1 MRNPICL
8 TIGILLSTI
17 LVFSQKKPLDH
28 SVYDGW
34 KSLQSTAISNDGKV
48 VAALIAPQEGDTTL
62 FIHQIE
68 SKEKKAVIRVKQ
80 VPPAQLRV
88 NNKRPFMATP
98 NATFHRVNR
107 FTLSTDGQ
115 WTVGLLKAPL
125 AERRQARIDKKK
137 KEELPKDSLLI
148 VDNRSFDVHKIPN
161 ITSYKTAREMN
172 RHVAYSL
179 TLPKD
184 TTRKEN
190 KEKKAVILRDLVS
203 QQEDTLYNVKEHI
216 FNRWGNAFAVI
227 IQPEDKDS
235 TDLRRVEFFDLVNN
249 TRKTISSDPKE
260 YKSLVFDEVGGQ
272 LAYLATG
279 DTSKVEQK
287 EYALHYYSV
296 GSDSASILVD
306 RSASGLP
313 EGWIFNEHASPSFSK
328 NGERILIGAAPKQPP
343 KDTTIVDFEMAKL
356 DIWHWR
362 DPLIQPQQ
370 LKDLKDEERRT
381 YIGIV
386 RPDRPN
392 HFTVI
397 ANETMPNAAI
407 ADEGNGRYALLS
419 SNLPYLVENTWD
431 LLAKYDVWVMD
442 LETNNLHEVAK
453 PLMARPMLSP
463 RGNYLYWWDSYSLEW
478 FVYDIASRST
488 RSLTGEIPVNF
499 WNEKNDVPRAPGAYG
514 IAAWGENDEYIL
526 IYDAFDLWKVDP
538 KGTKRAENVTAH
550 AGRSDSIT
558 FRYVQTDPDK
568 RFIEKGDLLL
578 LSAFNNK
585 SKEWGYYTLKQSGRT
600 PLQKR
605 EMGGFTY
612 SGLQKAKESD
622 LLIYQKSNFNTS
634 PNLHVTADLWKTSR
648 KLTDIN
654 PQMEQYNWG
663 TAELFSW
670 TSYADVP
677 LEGILY
683 KPEDFDPAKK
693 YPVMIYFYEKHSDEL
708 YRYFTPAPSR
718 STVNIPFFVSRGYL
732 VFTPDIHYTV
742 GQPGEDAYNAI
753 VSGAETLAKNE
764 WVDSENMA
772 IQGQS
777 WGGYQVAYLV
787 TRTDMFKAAGAG
799 APVSNMT
806 SAYGGIRWE
815 SGRSRQSQY
824 EQTQSRLGYAMSD
837 SLEVY
842 IRNSP
847 VFFADKITTPLL
859 IMHNDNDGAVP
870 WYQGIELFMT
880 MRRLN
885 KPVWMLQ
892 YNNEEHNLLHRRNS
906 KDLSIRLQQFFDHYL
921 KGEPAPEWMTKGVPA
936 IEKGKTWGYGY

>member
-8 TIGILLSTI
+8 AIGILLSTT

-34 KSLQSTAISNDGKV
+34 KSLQVTTISNDGKV
-48 VAALIAPQEGDTTL
+48 VATLIAPQEGDTAL
-62 FIHQIE
+62 FIQRIDT
-68 SKEKKAVIRVKQ
+68 
-80 VPPAQLRV
+80 
-88 NNKRPFMATP
+88 KRPAATTP
-98 NATFHRVNR
+98 NATFYRVTR
-107 FTLSTDGQ
+107 YSLSTDGQ
-115 WTVGLLKAPL
+115 WAVALLKAPL

-137 KEELPKDSLLI
+137 KEKLPKDSLLI
-148 VDNRSFDVHKIPN
+148 VNNHTFAVQKVPD
-161 ITSYKTAREMN
+161 ITSYKTAREMS

-184 TTRKEN
+184 TTQKESKERK
-190 KEKKAVILRDLVS
+190 AIILRDLAS

-216 FNRWGNAFAVI
+216 FNRWGNAFAAI
-227 IQPEDKDS
+227 IQPDEKDS

-249 TRKTISSDPKE
+249 TRKTISSDQKE
-260 YKSLVFDEVGGQ
+260 YKSLVFDESGAQ

-287 EYALHYYSV
+287 EYDLRYYCV
-296 GSDSASILVD
+296 GNDTARVLAD
-306 RSASGLP
+306 RSALGLP

-370 LKDLKDEERRT
+370 LKELRNEERRT
-381 YIGIV
+381 YIGII

-392 HFTVI
+392 HFTAI
-397 ANETMPNAAI
+397 ANETMPNAYI
-407 ADEGNGRYALLS
+407 SDEGNGRYVLLS
-419 SNLPYLVENTWD
+419 SNLPYLVESTWD
-431 LLAKYDVWVMD
+431 LSPKYDVWVMD
-442 LETNNLHEVAK
+442 LETNSLCEVAK
-453 PLMARPMLSP
+453 PLLARPILSP
-463 RGNYLYWWDSYSLEW
+463 RGNYLYWWDSHKLEW

-499 WNEKNDVPRAPGAYG
+499 WNEKHDVPATPGAYG
-514 IAAWGENDEYIL
+514 VAAWGENDEYIL

-538 KGTKRAENVTAH
+538 KEMNGALNITFH

-558 FRYVQTDPDK
+558 FRYIQTDPDK

-585 SKEWGYYTLKQSGRT
+585 SKERGYYTLKQSGRS

-605 EMGGFTY
+605 VMGKFTY
-612 SGLQKAKESD
+612 SGLLKAKESD
-622 LLIYQKSNFNTS
+622 LLVYQKSNFNTS
-634 PNLHVTADLWKTSR
+634 PNLYVTTDLWKTSR

-670 TSYADVP
+670 TSYAGVP

-683 KPEDFDPAKK
+683 KPEDFDPAQR
-693 YPVMIYFYEKHSDEL
+693 YPVMIYFYEQHSDEL

-753 VSGAETLAKNE
+753 VSGAEALAKNR
-764 WVDSENMA
+764 WVDNENMA

-777 WGGYQVAYLV
+777 WGGYQVAYLI

-806 SAYGGIRWE
+806 SAYGGIRWG
-815 SGRSRQSQY
+815 SGRSRQYQY
-824 EQTQSRLGYAMSD
+824 EQTQSRLGHTMSD

-842 IRNSP
+842 LRNSP

-880 MRRLN
+880 MRRLG

-921 KGEPAPEWMTKGVPA
+921 KGEPAPVWMTKGVPA

>member
-1 MRNPICL
+1 MRNPIYL
-8 TIGILLSTI
+8 TIGILLSTT

-28 SVYDGW
+28 SSYDSW
-34 KSLQSTAISNDGKV
+34 KSLQGTAISNDGKV
-48 VAALIAPQEGDTTL
+48 VATLIAPQEGDTTL
-62 FIHQIE
+62 FIHQIK
-68 SKEKKAVIRVKQ
+68 SKEKKAS
-80 VPPAQLRV
+80 L
-88 NNKRPFMATP
+88 
-98 NATFHRVNR
+98 HRVTR
-107 FTLSTDGQ
+107 FTLSTNGQ
-115 WTVGLLKAPL
+115 WTVGLVKAQL

-148 VDNRSFDVHKIPN
+148 VDNRSFTVHKIPN
-161 ITSYKTAREMN
+161 ITSYKNAREMN

-184 TTRKEN
+184 TTQKEG
-190 KEKKAVILRDLVS
+190 KEKKAVILRDLAS
-203 QQEDTLYNVKEHI
+203 QHEDTLYNVKEHI
-216 FNRWGNAFAVI
+216 FNRWGNAFAAI
-227 IQPEDKDS
+227 IQPDDKDS
-235 TDLRRVEFFDLVNN
+235 TDVRRVEFFDLVNN

-260 YKSLVFDEVGGQ
+260 YKSLAFDEPGSQ
-272 LAYLATG
+272 LIYLATG

-287 EYALHYYSV
+287 EYDLRYYSV
-296 GSDSASILVD
+296 GSDSARVLAD
-306 RSASGLP
+306 RSALGSPG
-313 EGWIFNEHASPSFSK
+313 GWIFNEYASPSFSK

-362 DPLIQPQQ
+362 DPLIQPHQ
-370 LKDLKDEERRT
+370 LKELRGEERRT

-392 HFTVI
+392 HFTPI

-407 ADEGNGRYALLS
+407 SDEGNGRYALLS
-419 SNLPYLVENTWD
+419 SNLPYLIESTWD
-431 LLAKYDVWVMD
+431 LSPKYDVWVMD
-442 LETNNLHEVAK
+442 LETNSLHEVAK
-453 PLMARPMLSP
+453 PLLARPMLSP
-463 RGNYLYWWDSYSLEW
+463 RGNYLYWWDSHELAW
-478 FVYDIASRST
+478 FAYDIASRSA
-488 RSLTGEIPVNF
+488 RNLTGEIPVNF
-499 WNEKNDVPRAPGAYG
+499 WNEKNDVPAAPGAYG
-514 IAAWGENDEYIL
+514 VAAWGENDEYLL

-538 KGTKRAENVTAH
+538 KGTKRAENVTSH

-585 SKEWGYYTLKQSGRT
+585 SKERGYYTLKQSGRT

-605 EMGGFTY
+605 VMEKFTY
-612 SGLQKAKESD
+612 SGLLKAKESD
-622 LLIYQKSNFNTS
+622 LLVYQKSNFNTS
-634 PNLHVTADLWKTSR
+634 PDLHMTADIWKTSKR
-648 KLTDIN
+648 LTDIN

-670 TSYADVP
+670 TSYAGVP

-683 KPEDFDPAKK
+683 KPEDFDPAEK

-753 VSGAETLAKNE
+753 VSGAEALAKNE
-764 WVDSENMA
+764 WVDKENMA

-777 WGGYQVAYLV
+777 WGGYQVAYLI

-806 SAYGGIRWE
+806 SAYGGIRWG
-815 SGRSRQSQY
+815 SGRSRQYQY
-824 EQTQSRLGYAMSD
+824 EQTQSRLGYTMSD

-842 IRNSP
+842 LRNSP
-847 VFFADKITTPLL
+847 LFFADKITTPLL

-880 MRRLN
+880 MRRLG

>member
-8 TIGILLSTI
+8 TIGILLSTT

-28 SVYDGW
+28 TVYDGW
-34 KSLQSTAISNDGKV
+34 KSLQSTAISNNGNV
-48 VAALIAPQEGDTTL
+48 VNTLIAPQEGDTAL
-62 FIHQIE
+62 FIQWID
-68 SKEKKAVIRVKQ
+68 SKRATTV
-80 VPPAQLRV
+80 
-88 NNKRPFMATP
+88 TP
-98 NATFHRVNR
+98 NATFHRVTR
-107 FTLSTDGQ
+107 FTLSRDGQ

-125 AERRQARIDKKK
+125 AEGRQARIDKKK
-137 KEELPKDSLLI
+137 KEETPKDSLLI
-148 VDNRSFDVHKIPN
+148 VDNRTFVVHKIPA
-161 ITSYKTAREMN
+161 ITSYRTAKEMN
-172 RHVAYSL
+172 HHVAYSL

-184 TTRKEN
+184 TAQKES
-190 KEKKAVILRDLVS
+190 KERKAVILRDLVS
-203 QQEDTLYNVKEHI
+203 QHEDTLHNVKEHI
-216 FNRWGNAFAVI
+216 FNRSGNAFAAI
-227 IQPEDKDS
+227 IQPDEKDS
-235 TDLRRVEFFDLVNN
+235 TDICRVEFFDLVNN
-249 TRKTISSDPKE
+249 MRKTISNDQKE
-260 YKSLVFDEVGGQ
+260 YKSLVFDEPGEQ
-272 LAYLATG
+272 LIYLATG

-287 EYALHYYSV
+287 EYDLRYYSSAV
-296 GSDSASILVD
+296 SDTARILAD
-306 RSASGLP
+306 RSALGLP

-328 NGERILIGAAPKQPP
+328 NGERIFIGAAPKKPP

-362 DPLIQPQQ
+362 DPLVQPQQ
-370 LKDLKDEERRT
+370 LVELRNEERRT
-381 YIGIV
+381 YTGIV
-386 RPDRPN
+386 YPNRPN
-392 HFTVI
+392 HFTPI
-397 ANETMPNAAI
+397 ASETMPNAYI
-407 ADEGNGRYALLS
+407 SDEGNGRYAVLS
-419 SNLPYLVENTWD
+419 SNLQYLVESTWD
-431 LLAKYDVWVMD
+431 LSPKYDVWVMD
-442 LETNNLHEVAK
+442 LETNSLQEVAK
-453 PLMARPMLSP
+453 PLLARPMLSP
-463 RGNYLYWWDSYSLEW
+463 RGNYLYWWDSYDLEW

-488 RSLTGEIPVNF
+488 RNLTSEIPVNF
-499 WNEKNDVPRAPGAYG
+499 WNEKNDVPRVPSAYG

-538 KGTKRAENVTAH
+538 KGAKGAENITAH

-585 SKEWGYYTLKQSGRT
+585 SKERGYYTLKQSGRT

-612 SGLQKAKESD
+612 SGLLKAKESD
-622 LLIYQKSNFNTS
+622 LLVYQKSNFSTS
-634 PNLHVTADLWKTSR
+634 PDLHVTTDLWKTST

-654 PQMEQYNWG
+654 PQMKQYNWG

-670 TSYADVP
+670 ISYAGVP

-683 KPEDFDPAKK
+683 KPEDFNPEKR

-753 VSGAETLAKNE
+753 VSGAEALAKNR
-764 WVDSENMA
+764 WVDGDNMA

-815 SGRSRQSQY
+815 SGRSRQYQY

-842 IRNSP
+842 LRNSP
-847 VFFADKITTPLL
+847 VLFADKINTPLL

-880 MRRLN
+880 MRRLE

-892 YNNEEHNLLHRRNS
+892 YNNEAHNLLHRRNS
-906 KDLSIRLQQFFDHYL
+906 KDLSVRLQQFFDHYL
-921 KGEPAPEWMTKGVPA
+921 KGEPAPVWMTKGVPA

>member
-1 MRNPICL
+1 MRHPICL
-8 TIGILLSTI
+8 TIGILLSTT
-17 LVFSQKKPLDH
+17 LLFSQKKPLDH
-28 SVYDGW
+28 SAYDGW
-34 KSLQSTAISNDGKV
+34 KNLQNTAINNDGKV
-48 VAALIAPQEGDTTL
+48 VATLIAPQEGDTTL

-68 SKEKKAVIRVKQ
+68 SKEKKAS
-80 VPPAQLRV
+80 L
-88 NNKRPFMATP
+88 
-98 NATFHRVNR
+98 HRVTR

-184 TTRKEN
+184 TTQKEG
-190 KEKKAVILRDLVS
+190 KEKKAVILRDLAS
-203 QQEDTLYNVKEHI
+203 QYEDTLYNVKEHI
-216 FNRWGNAFAVI
+216 FNRWGNAFAAI
-227 IQPEDKDS
+227 IQPDDKDS
-235 TDLRRVEFFDLVNN
+235 TDVRRVEFFDLVNN
-249 TRKTISSDPKE
+249 TRKTISSDQKE
-260 YKSLVFDEVGGQ
+260 YKSLAFDEPGSQ
-272 LAYLATG
+272 LIYLATG

-287 EYALHYYSV
+287 EYDLRYYSV
-296 GSDSASILVD
+296 GSDSARVLAD
-306 RSASGLP
+306 RSALGSPG
-313 EGWIFNEHASPSFSK
+313 GWIFNEYASPSFSK

-362 DPLIQPQQ
+362 DPLIQPHQ
-370 LKDLKDEERRT
+370 LKELRGEERRT

-392 HFTVI
+392 HFTPI

-407 ADEGNGRYALLS
+407 SDEGNGRYALLS
-419 SNLPYLVENTWD
+419 SNLPYLIESTWD
-431 LLAKYDVWVMD
+431 LSPKYDVWVMD
-442 LETNNLHEVAK
+442 LETNSLQEVAK
-453 PLMARPMLSP
+453 PLLARPMLSP
-463 RGNYLYWWDSYSLEW
+463 RGNYLYWWDSHELAW
-478 FVYDIASRST
+478 FAYDIASRSA
-488 RSLTGEIPVNF
+488 RNLTGEIPVNF
-499 WNEKNDVPRAPGAYG
+499 WNEKNDVPAAPGAYG
-514 IAAWGENDEYIL
+514 VAAWGENDEYLL

-538 KGTKRAENVTAH
+538 KGTKRAENVTSH

-585 SKEWGYYTLKQSGRT
+585 SKERGYYTLKQSGRT

-605 EMGGFTY
+605 VMEKFTY
-612 SGLQKAKESD
+612 SGLLKAKESD
-622 LLIYQKSNFNTS
+622 LLVYQKSNFNTS
-634 PNLHVTADLWKTSR
+634 PDLHMTADIWKTSKR
-648 KLTDIN
+648 LTDIN

-670 TSYADVP
+670 TSYAGVP

-683 KPEDFDPAKK
+683 KPEDFDPAEK

-753 VSGAETLAKNE
+753 VSGAEALAKNE
-764 WVDSENMA
+764 WVDKENMA

-777 WGGYQVAYLV
+777 WGGYQVAYLI

-806 SAYGGIRWE
+806 SAYGGIRWG
-815 SGRSRQSQY
+815 SGRSRQYQY
-824 EQTQSRLGYAMSD
+824 EQTQSRLGYTMSD

-842 IRNSP
+842 LRNSP
-847 VFFADKITTPLL
+847 LFFADKITTPLL

-880 MRRLN
+880 MRRLG

>member
-8 TIGILLSTI
+8 TISILLSTT
-17 LVFSQKKPLDH
+17 LAFSQKKPLDH

-34 KSLQSTAISNDGKV
+34 KSLQGTAISNDGKV
-48 VAALIAPQEGDTTL
+48 VAALIAPQEGDTVL

-68 SKEKKAVIRVKQ
+68 SKEKKAS
-80 VPPAQLRV
+80 L
-88 NNKRPFMATP
+88 
-98 NATFHRVNR
+98 HRVTR

-115 WTVGLLKAPL
+115 WTVGLVKAPL

-148 VDNRSFDVHKIPN
+148 VDNRTFAVHKIPD
-161 ITSYKTAREMN
+161 ITSYKTAREMS

-184 TTRKEN
+184 TTQKES
-190 KEKKAVILRDLVS
+190 KERKAVILRDLAS
-203 QQEDTLYNVKEHI
+203 QHEDTLYNVKEHI
-216 FNRWGNAFAVI
+216 FNRWGNAFAAI
-227 IQPEDKDS
+227 IQPGEKDS
-235 TDLRRVEFFDLVNN
+235 TDVRRVEFFDLVNN
-249 TRKTISSDPKE
+249 TRKTISSDQKE
-260 YKSLVFDEVGGQ
+260 YKSLAFDEPGSQ
-272 LAYLATG
+272 LIYLATG

-287 EYALHYYSV
+287 EYDLRYYSV
-296 GSDSASILVD
+296 GSDTARVLAD
-306 RSASGLP
+306 RSALASPG
-313 EGWIFNEHASPSFSK
+313 GWIFNEYASPSFSK

-370 LKDLKDEERRT
+370 LKELRGEERRT
-381 YIGIV
+381 YTGII
-386 RPDRPN
+386 RPDYPN
-392 HFTVI
+392 HFTAI

-407 ADEGNGRYALLS
+407 SDEGNGRYALLS
-419 SNLPYLVENTWD
+419 SNLPYLIESTWD
-431 LLAKYDVWVMD
+431 LSPKYDVWVMD
-442 LETNNLHEVAK
+442 LETNSLHEVAK
-453 PLMARPMLSP
+453 PLLARPMLSP
-463 RGNYLYWWDSYSLEW
+463 RGNYLYWWDNRELAW
-478 FVYDIASRST
+478 FAYDIASRST
-488 RSLTGEIPVNF
+488 RNLTGEIPVNF
-499 WNEKNDVPRAPGAYG
+499 WNEKNDVPTAPGAYG
-514 IAAWGENDEYIL
+514 VASWGENDEYVL

-538 KGTKRAENVTAH
+538 KGIKGVENITAH
-550 AGRSDSIT
+550 TGRSDSIT
-558 FRYVQTDPDK
+558 FRYIRTDPDK

-585 SKEWGYYTLKQSGRT
+585 SKERGYYTLNQSGRT

-605 EMGGFTY
+605 VMGKFTY
-612 SGLQKAKESD
+612 SGLLKAKESD
-622 LLIYQKSNFNTS
+622 LLVYQKSNFNTS
-634 PNLHVTADLWKTSR
+634 PDLHMTVDVWKTSKR
-648 KLTDIN
+648 LTDIN

-670 TSYADVP
+670 ISYAGVP

-753 VSGAETLAKNE
+753 VSGAETLAKNK
-764 WVDSENMA
+764 WVDNENMA

-777 WGGYQVAYLV
+777 WGGYQVAYLI

-815 SGRSRQSQY
+815 SGRSRQYQY
-824 EQTQSRLGYAMSD
+824 EQTQSRLGYAMND

-842 IRNSP
+842 LRNSP

-880 MRRLN
+880 MRRLG

-892 YNNEEHNLLHRRNS
+892 YNNEEHNLLYRRNS

-921 KGEPAPEWMTKGVPA
+921 KGEPEPEWMTKGVPA